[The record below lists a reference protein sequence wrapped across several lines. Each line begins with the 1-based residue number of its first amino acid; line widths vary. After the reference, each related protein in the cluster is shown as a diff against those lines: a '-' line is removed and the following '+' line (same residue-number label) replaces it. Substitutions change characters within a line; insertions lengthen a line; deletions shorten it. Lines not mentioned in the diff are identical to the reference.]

1 MQNKSMKKF
10 AGLILAGGL
19 LLGSGCSLS
28 SLGQN
33 VWTGFGQS
41 LGAVPANILA
51 NFITTNFLG
60 NILNPDDGEDAE

>member
-33 VWTGFGQS
+33 AWTGFGQS

-51 NFITTNFLG
+51 GYITNNFLG
-60 NILNPDDGEDAE
+60 FLTPDDGEDAE